1 MNLIKKILCKKSG
14 LELHVCNLRKEA
26 DKLQKKLDKLFKRM
40 EENPD
45 HKFVFMEKIFKVS
58 TKLKEI
64 EDEYEDII
72 NHFDEVEMKLD
83 VVERFEAE
91 ELEKI
96 NKGIVGESLKDE
108 AISLN
113 NDLIV

>member
-14 LELHVCNLRKEA
+14 LEAHVCNLSKEA
-26 DKLQKKLDKLFKRM
+26 NKLQKKLDKLFKQM

-45 HKFVFMEKIFKVS
+45 HKFVFMEKIFYLS

-64 EDEYEDII
+64 EAEYEDIL

-83 VVERFEAE
+83 DIERFEAE

-96 NKGIVGESLKDE
+96 SHHEFVD
-108 AISLN
+108 
-113 NDLIV
+113 